1 MGQRMKLLLENW
13 QEVLNED
20 KKKNIASIICVNDK
34 QQILILRR
42 SQTDKHKPMSWDLP
56 GGHIDPSDNSIEA
69 AAARELQEEAGLSV
83 DINDLIY
90 VAQRDL
96 KKATRYTF
104 VTTKWA
110 GNVELKPNPKTDIIE
125 HDEYKWLTID
135 EIKDLEQSIIPNY
148 ILSKAL
154 DKIQNEQTA

>member
-1 MGQRMKLLLENW
+1 MKLLLENW
-13 QEVLNED
+13 QEVLNEE
-20 KKKNIASIICVNDK
+20 KKKDIASVVCINEK
-34 QQILILRR
+34 KQILILRR
-42 SQTDKHKPMSWDLP
+42 SKTDKNKPLYWDLP
-56 GGHIDPSDNSIEA
+56 GGRIDPSDNSIEA
-69 AAARELQEEAGLSV
+69 GAARELHEEASLKV
-83 DINDLIY
+83 AVKDLIY
-90 VAQRDL
+90 VDKRSL
-96 KKATRYTF
+96 HKSIRYTF

-154 DKIQNEQTA
+154 DKIQNEQIA